1 MTYRELW
8 HGLVPFYGEREA
20 KAIADYV
27 LGVRFGMSKADV
39 LCGSVEGM
47 GADDA
52 SELSRIYARLQ
63 QGEPVQ
69 YAIGKAEFGGR
80 EFCVRP
86 GVLIPRPETE
96 ELCAWVVADNG
107 CNAPLRVL
115 DVGTGS
121 GCIAI
126 TLKLDMP
133 QCAVMGWDI
142 SAEALGV
149 ARDNAARLGA
159 DVAFSSHDILSETPQ
174 PEAWDI
180 IVSNPPYICEKE
192 KEDMERNVLDHEPPT
207 ALFVPDDRPL
217 LFYDAIASFASY
229 SLRPG
234 GRLYVEINPL
244 YADETACSMCRNGFC
259 DVQVR
264 SDAYGRRRMVRA
276 TKQK

>member
-8 HGLVPFYGEREA
+8 RGLVPLYGEREA
-20 KAIADYV
+20 KAIVDYV
-27 LGVRFGMSKADV
+27 LGVRFGLSKADV

-52 SELSRIYARLQ
+52 AELCRIQSRLL

-69 YAIGKAEFGGR
+69 YVIGKAEFGGR
-80 EFCVRP
+80 EFAVRP

-96 ELCAWVVADNG
+96 ELCACVVADNG

-121 GCIAI
+121 GCIAL

-133 QCAVMGWDI
+133 QCAVTGWDI
-142 SAEALGV
+142 SAEALAV
-149 ARDNAARLGA
+149 ARDNAVRLGA
-159 DVAFSSHDILSETPQ
+159 DVAFSRHDILAEAPQ
-174 PEAWDI
+174 AEAWDI

-192 KEDMERNVLDHEPPT
+192 KEGMERNVLDHEPKL
-207 ALFVPDDRPL
+207 ALFVPDDSPL
-217 LFYDAIASFASY
+217 LFYDAIAAFASC

-234 GRLYVEINPL
+234 GRLYMEINPL
-244 YADETACSMCRNGFC
+244 YADETANAMSRHGLCG
-259 DVQVR
+259 VQVR